1 MDWKKS
7 LNIAAI
13 GIVAWLL
20 IVEWNQFQN
29 NAASQVVT
37 QAPELLIPQS
47 PQQVTSS
54 PEPSS
59 SQQIPSSVNQVANE
73 LPALA
78 ELPVPVVESA
88 LDTRLVKVTT
98 DTVEVTIDTLGGDIV
113 QVNLL
118 KHLTKMDED
127 GGEAFTLLTRTS
139 RNEYI
144 AQSGLIGKNG
154 TDTREGRAVY
164 AASSSEYSLQDGQST
179 LNVDLTVNQDG
190 VRLVKRFSFTRSDYA
205 IGVSYLINNTSYEPW
220 EATFYGQIKRDS
232 HQPLI
237 ESSGGIRPYL
247 GAALREVD
255 KNFAKHDFSDI
266 EDGSIKAS
274 IEGGWVAMVQHYFIS
289 AWIPPA
295 DQLNSFSLRKLSGQD
310 VYLLGFT
317 GEKISLAP
325 GASGQYT
332 AQFYVGPKDQERL
345 EELAE
350 YLDLTVDYGFLWM
363 LAKPI
368 FAAMQFI
375 HELVGNWGW
384 SIILL
389 TIGIKVLLYPLS
401 AASLKSMAKM
411 RSLQPKMER
420 LKETYGDDRQKMS
433 QELMGLYKKEKVNP
447 AGGCFPMLLQMPVF
461 LALYWVLLESV
472 EIRHSPWI
480 FWIHDLSAKDP
491 YFILPLVMGASML
504 LMQKMQPMPTD
515 PTQAMVMK
523 VMPIAFT
530 FFFMIFPSGLVLYW
544 TVNNLLSM
552 LQQWY
557 VNRQLELASASK
569 PGKGKAKNQAK
580 K

>member
-1 MDWKKS
+1 MDWKKT

-13 GIVAWLL
+13 AIVAWLL
-20 IVEWNQFQN
+20 IVEWSQFQDDV
-29 NAASQVVT
+29 ASQTLPPQEEVM
-37 QAPELLIPQS
+37 IPDSAQLPTEAAQLGS
-47 PQQVTSS
+47 
-54 PEPSS
+54 
-59 SQQIPSSVNQVANE
+59 E
-73 LPALA
+73 LPALV
-78 ELPVPVVESA
+78 ETPVAVVEKKVDA
-88 LDTRLVKVTT
+88 RLVKVTT
-98 DTVEVTIDTLGGDIV
+98 DTVEVVIDTLGGDIV
-113 QVNLL
+113 QVKLL
-118 KHLTKMDED
+118 NHLTKMSED
-127 GGEAFTLLTRTS
+127 GGEPFTLLTRS
-139 RNEYI
+139 SKNEYI

-154 TDTREGRAVY
+154 TDTREGRGVY
-164 AASSSEYSLQDGQST
+164 TASSSEFVLESGQPT
-179 LNVDLTVNQDG
+179 LNVDLALNQNG
-190 VRLVKRFSFTRSDYA
+190 VRLVKRFSFNRSDYV
-205 IGVSYLINNTSYEPW
+205 IGVSYLINNSSYDPW

-232 HQPLI
+232 HEPLV
-237 ESSGGIRPYL
+237 ESSGGVSPYL
-247 GAALREVD
+247 GAALREAD

-266 EDGSIKAS
+266 EYAS
-274 IEGGWVAMVQHYFIS
+274 VKTSSEGGWVAMVQHYFIS

-295 DQLNSFSLRKLSGQD
+295 DQQNNFSLRKLSGQD
-310 VYLLGFT
+310 VYLMGFT
-317 GEKISLAP
+317 GEKITVPA
-325 GASGQYT
+325 GAYGEYK
-332 AQFYVGPKDQERL
+332 AQFYVGPKDQDKL
-345 EELAE
+345 EALAE

-368 FAAMQFI
+368 FAAMKYI

-389 TIGIKVLLYPLS
+389 TVCIKVLLYPLS
-401 AASLKSMAKM
+401 AASLRSMAKM
-411 RSLQPKMER
+411 RSLQPKMES

-433 QELMGLYKKEKVNP
+433 QELMALYKKEKVNP

-461 LALYWVLLESV
+461 LSLYWVLLESV

-480 FWIHDLSAKDP
+480 FWIQDLSAKDP

-557 VNRQLELASASK
+557 VNRQLEVANSSSGKSK
-569 PGKGKAKNQAK
+569 K
-580 K
+580 